1 MRKVAC
7 FCDRCA
13 LPADWTMRPSRRNM
27 RFFDLAVTCHGET
40 EKFLVAAS
48 ELMHARDAATGRET
62 VSPLYVIAFEGAQPS
77 KRVCVIQTVS
87 PNLLTRLINPTNRLM
102 GE

>member
-13 LPADWTMRPSRRNM
+13 VPADWTMRPSRRNV
-27 RFFDLAVTCHGET
+27 RFFDPAVTCHGET
-40 EKFLVAAS
+40 EKFLVAGS
-48 ELMHARDAATGRET
+48 ELMHARDPATGRET
-62 VSPLYVIAFEGAQPS
+62 LSPLYVIAFEGAQPNT
-77 KRVCVIQTVS
+77 RVRVIQTTPS
-87 PNLLTRLINPTNRLM
+87 LLIRLMNATNRLM